1 MKEGRGV
8 QGAKS
13 SAVPTGQGDLG
24 QEKVIVLNI
33 RTLGSLRK
41 QMTEAINYKEFEN
54 EGLSPSDQRV
64 WK

>member
-1 MKEGRGV
+1 MKRAERGP
-8 QGAKS
+8 GS
-13 SAVPTGQGDLG
+13 RELNSTYRTRRFRPR
-24 QEKVIVLNI
+24 KVIVLNI
-33 RTLGSLRK
+33 RTLGSLK